1 MSVISASKPA
11 HPIHVDTAMRNIG
24 YAHYDL
30 GEYTVDVEYLS
41 KVVNAYDDE
50 PEMKAELFSILAS
63 SHSRL
68 ERTEEAA
75 NYSRYSKGSGS
86 VQ

>member
-1 MSVISASKPA
+1 VISASKPA

-30 GEYTVDVEYLS
+30 GEYTVAVEYLS

-63 SHSRL
+63 SYSRL
-68 ERTEEAA
+68 GRTEEAA